1 MMPPGPRSVDVLVGG
16 HAAKRAASVLRRD
29 LKSFVNVVDGERDAG
44 HTDLVATGRPG
55 LDRFGVDVLEEC
67 EATATAW
74 GVGAASFTDLSYRL
88 RMCRNIRCLHNFEP
102 PTTDDEVREAAL
114 QFVRKVSGSTH
125 PSRANAA
132 AFDQAIDEIAHATR
146 RMLDQLV
153 TNAPP
158 KSRELEAV
166 KGRQRHEKRMEREVR
181 IRTASA

>member
-1 MMPPGPRSVDVLVGG
+1 MSTFWSTATD
-16 HAAKRAASVLRRD
+16 
-29 LKSFVNVVDGERDAG
+29 DAG
-44 HTDLVATGRPG
+44 IVA
-55 LDRFGVDVLEEC
+55 
-67 EATATAW
+67 
-74 GVGAASFTDLSYRL
+74 

-102 PTTDDEVREAAL
+102 ATTDEEVREAAL

-125 PSRANAA
+125 PSRANTP
-132 AFDQAIDEIAHATR
+132 AFDEAIDEIAQATR

-158 KSRELEAV
+158 KSREAEAI